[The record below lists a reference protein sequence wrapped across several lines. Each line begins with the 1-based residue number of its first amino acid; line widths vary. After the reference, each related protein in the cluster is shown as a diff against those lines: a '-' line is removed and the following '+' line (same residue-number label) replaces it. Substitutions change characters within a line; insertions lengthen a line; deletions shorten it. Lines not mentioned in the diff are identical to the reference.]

1 MLATANES
9 HNVNLTML
17 INAGTAR
24 NSEGIFE
31 ISNYELKDNS
41 WPEK

>member
-1 MLATANES
+1 MLTTANES
-9 HNVNLTML
+9 HNINLTML

-31 ISNYELKDNS
+31 ESNYELKDNS
-41 WPEK
+41 